1 MQRIYRKKTGS
12 LKQKILTNFQNIM
25 NNYLYILLWFIV
37 IVMFYSIIKYNFFN
51 SNTEKNIDE
60 YNLNQIKKFNL
71 KELYEEK
78 NIEHNNIRV
87 WVLNN
92 TNQSGLAGKIRD
104 CLEKGYTYA
113 NTNLKGDYDIRK
125 QDNFSRTDR
134 DEIKFKILKEET
146 QILIH
151 IDTINYPK
159 FKNQIKDFL
168 KFTGL
173 ASNVVKYDTNKI
185 LYNERD
191 ITLILGEDWNERS
204 TLNSCGET
212 IN

>member
-1 MQRIYRKKTGS
+1 MRKNYRKKTG
-12 LKQKILTNFQNIM
+12 LFNKIILINFKYIR
-25 NNYLYILLWFIV
+25 NNYLYISLWFIV
-37 IVMFYSIIKYNFFN
+37 IMIFYSIIKSNFFN
-51 SNTEKNIDE
+51 GYSEENIE
-60 YNLNQIKKFNL
+60 QYNLNQIKKFNL

-92 TNQSGLAGKIRD
+92 TSQLGLAGKIRD
-104 CLEKGYTYA
+104 CLEKGYIYA

-125 QDNFSRTDR
+125 QDNFSRKDR
-134 DEIKFKILKEET
+134 DEINFKVLKEET
-146 QILIH
+146 QIFIH
-151 IDTINYPK
+151 VDTINYPK

>member
-1 MQRIYRKKTGS
+1 MQKNYRKKTG
-12 LKQKILTNFQNIM
+12 LFNKNILINFKYII
-25 NNYLYILLWFIV
+25 NNYLYISLWFIV
-37 IVMFYSIIKYNFFN
+37 IMIFYSVVKYNFFN
-51 SNTEKNIDE
+51 GYAEANIE
-60 YNLNQIKKFNL
+60 QYNLNQIKKFNL

-92 TNQSGLAGKIRD
+92 TNKFGLAGRIRD

-125 QDNFSRTDR
+125 QDNFSRKDR
-134 DEIKFKILKEET
+134 DEINFKVLKEET
-146 QILIH
+146 QIFIH
-151 IDTINYPK
+151 VDTINYPK

-173 ASNVVKYDTNKI
+173 TSNVVEYDINEI

-191 ITLILGEDWNERS
+191 ITLILGEDWNESS
-204 TLNSCGET
+204 TLDNCGET

>member
-1 MQRIYRKKTGS
+1 MRKNYRKKTG
-12 LKQKILTNFQNIM
+12 LFNKNILINFKYIM
-25 NNYLYILLWFIV
+25 NNYLYISLWFIV
-37 IVMFYSIIKYNFFN
+37 IMIFYSIVKYNFFN
-51 SNTEKNIDE
+51 GYAEENIE
-60 YNLNQIKKFNL
+60 QYNLNQIKKFNL

-92 TNQSGLAGKIRD
+92 TNKFGLAGRIRD

>member
-1 MQRIYRKKTGS
+1 MQKKYRKKTG
-12 LKQKILTNFQNIM
+12 LFNKNILINFKYIM
-25 NNYLYILLWFIV
+25 NNYLYISLWFIV
-37 IVMFYSIIKYNFFN
+37 IIIFYSIVKYNFFN
-51 SNTEKNIDE
+51 GYAEANIE
-60 YNLNQIKKFNL
+60 QYNLNQIKKFNL

-92 TNQSGLAGKIRD
+92 TNKFGLAGRIRD

-191 ITLILGEDWNERS
+191 ITLILGEDWNESS
-204 TLNSCGET
+204 TLDSCDET

>member
-1 MQRIYRKKTGS
+1 MRKNYRKKTG
-12 LKQKILTNFQNIM
+12 LFNKIVLINFKYIM
-25 NNYLYILLWFIV
+25 NNYLYISLWFIV
-37 IVMFYSIIKYNFFN
+37 IMIFYSVVKYNFFN
-51 SNTEKNIDE
+51 GYAEENIE
-60 YNLNQIKKFNL
+60 QYNLNQIKKFNL

-92 TNQSGLAGKIRD
+92 TNKFGLAGRIRD

-173 ASNVVKYDTNKI
+173 NSDVVEYDVNKI

-204 TLNSCGET
+204 TLDSCGET

>member
-1 MQRIYRKKTGS
+1 MQKNYRKKTG
-12 LKQKILTNFQNIM
+12 LFNKNILINFKYIM
-25 NNYLYILLWFIV
+25 NNYLYISLWFIV
-37 IVMFYSIIKYNFFN
+37 IMIFYSIVKYNFFN
-51 SNTEKNIDE
+51 GYAEANIE
-60 YNLNQIKKFNL
+60 QYNLNQIKKFNL

-92 TNQSGLAGKIRD
+92 TNQFGLAGKIRD

-134 DEIKFKILKEET
+134 DEINFKVLKEET
-146 QILIH
+146 QIFIH
-151 IDTINYPK
+151 VDTINYPK

-191 ITLILGEDWNERS
+191 ITLILGEDWLESS
-204 TLNSCGET
+204 TLYRCDET

>member
-1 MQRIYRKKTGS
+1 MQKKYRKKTG
-12 LKQKILTNFQNIM
+12 LFNKNILINFKYIM
-25 NNYLYILLWFIV
+25 NNYLYISLWFIV
-37 IVMFYSIIKYNFFN
+37 IMIFYSIVKYNFFN
-51 SNTEKNIDE
+51 GYAEANIE
-60 YNLNQIKKFNL
+60 QYNLNQIKKFNL

-92 TNQSGLAGKIRD
+92 TNKFGLAGRIRD

-204 TLNSCGET
+204 TLDSCDET